1 MDSINIGNIRCY
13 GYTGVFPEEK
23 KLGQWF
29 NVDLCIGCDL
39 IPAGRSDD
47 LSNTLDYSQAIAA
60 VKTLVKKERF
70 DLIECLAETIASRI
84 LAFDTVQQV
93 RVRLTKEAAPIPD
106 FDGAIT
112 IDITRHHS

>member
-1 MDSINIGNIRCY
+1 MDSINISNIRCY

-29 NVDLCIGCDL
+29 SVDLRIGCDL
-39 IPAGRSDD
+39 ALAGRSDN

-60 VKTLVKKERF
+60 VKALIKRERF
-70 DLIECLAETIASRI
+70 DLIECLAETIASKI
-84 LAFDTVQQV
+84 LAFDQVQQV

-106 FDGAIT
+106 FDGLIT
-112 IDITRHHS
+112 VDITRNNP